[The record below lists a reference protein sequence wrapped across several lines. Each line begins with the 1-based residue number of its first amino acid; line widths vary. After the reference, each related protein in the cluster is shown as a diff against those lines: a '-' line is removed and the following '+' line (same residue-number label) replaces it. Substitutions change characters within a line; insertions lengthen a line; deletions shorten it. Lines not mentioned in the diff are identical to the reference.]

1 MVFSEFLDCVF
12 ATETDHAVVILEYP
26 MKNMNIKV
34 YTVTSILFYNL
45 TFFLIKWINEKSLIQ
60 KV

>member
-34 YTVTSILFYNL
+34 YTVTSILFYSL
-45 TFFLIKWINEKSLIQ
+45 TFFLIK
-60 KV
+60 